1 MKIVMCASEV
11 VPFAK
16 TGGLADV
23 AGALPLALEKEGQEI
38 IIVMPKYKAVDEKKF
53 NLKRL
58 KNDISCSTLGKNI
71 KVYFIEKE
79 IYFNRESLYGDKTGD
94 YPDNLDRFSYYS
106 RRTLELLKEINFKAD
121 IIHVHDWQACL
132 IPVYLKTLYAQ
143 DSFFKNTRSI
153 LTIHN
158 IGYQG
163 LFPKEEFP
171 KLGLDWS
178 LFGMEG
184 LEFYGKVNILKGG
197 MLFADIINTVSPTYS
212 KEIQTKEF
220 GFGLEGVLNK
230 RRNSVFGILN
240 GLDYTI
246 WNPETDKFIA
256 GNFSARNLAGKSKD
270 KKDLQSF
277 CKLPVR
283 EDVPLFGVVSRL
295 AEQKGFDILAE
306 GIDTICSMDLQM
318 VILGTGDIK
327 YHEIMEEMVK
337 KHPRVIS
344 LHLKFD
350 DPLAHK
356 IYAGSDLFLMPSKY
370 EPCGLGQLISLRY
383 ATVPLVFKTG
393 GLADTVSSDNG
404 FIFDRYSKDALIKII
419 AEAVKTFHNKTKWP
433 ALLNKAIKGDFSWG
447 ESAKKYLDLYA
458 RAKKSA
464 ISSGCSEKAACCRR
478 K

>member
-58 KNDISCSTLGKNI
+58 KNDISWTTLGKNI

-178 LFGMEG
+178 LFSMEG
-184 LEFYGKVNILKGG
+184 LEFYGKVNIL
-197 MLFADIINTVSPTYS
+197 
-212 KEIQTKEF
+212 
-220 GFGLEGVLNK
+220 
-230 RRNSVFGILN
+230 
-240 GLDYTI
+240 
-246 WNPETDKFIA
+246 
-256 GNFSARNLAGKSKD
+256 
-270 KKDLQSF
+270 
-277 CKLPVR
+277 
-283 EDVPLFGVVSRL
+283 
-295 AEQKGFDILAE
+295 
-306 GIDTICSMDLQM
+306 
-318 VILGTGDIK
+318 
-327 YHEIMEEMVK
+327 
-337 KHPRVIS
+337 
-344 LHLKFD
+344 
-350 DPLAHK
+350 
-356 IYAGSDLFLMPSKY
+356 
-370 EPCGLGQLISLRY
+370 
-383 ATVPLVFKTG
+383 
-393 GLADTVSSDNG
+393 
-404 FIFDRYSKDALIKII
+404 
-419 AEAVKTFHNKTKWP
+419 
-433 ALLNKAIKGDFSWG
+433 
-447 ESAKKYLDLYA
+447 
-458 RAKKSA
+458 
-464 ISSGCSEKAACCRR
+464 
-478 K
+478 